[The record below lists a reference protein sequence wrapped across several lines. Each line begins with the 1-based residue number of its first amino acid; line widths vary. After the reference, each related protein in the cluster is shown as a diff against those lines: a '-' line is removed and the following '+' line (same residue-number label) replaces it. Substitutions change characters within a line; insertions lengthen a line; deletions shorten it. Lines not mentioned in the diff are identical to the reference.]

1 MDFNEYQRKTREFAI
16 YTSHLYPC
24 LGLSEETGEL
34 LGKIAKALRDGVTNP
49 EAHKADVK
57 KEAGD
62 VLWMLAR
69 LLDDMNIALADVA
82 AMNIEKLQDRK
93 QRDVLRGSGDNR

>member
-1 MDFNEYQRKTREFAI
+1 MEFNEYQIKTREFAI
-16 YTSHLYPC
+16 YNSHLYPC

-34 LGKIAKALRDGVTNP
+34 LGKIAKAMRDGVTNP
-49 EAHKADVK
+49 EAYKESVK

-69 LLDDMNIALADVA
+69 LLDDMKIDLAEVA
-82 AMNIEKLQDRK
+82 ALNIEKLQDRK
-93 QRDVLRGSGDNR
+93 KRNVLGGSGDNR

>member
-16 YTSHLYPC
+16 YNANIYPY
-24 LGLSEETGEL
+24 LGLAEETGEL
-34 LGKIAKALRDGVTNP
+34 LGKVAKAVRDGVTDP
-49 EAHKADVK
+49 EAHKENVK

-69 LLDDMNIALADVA
+69 LLDDMDIELADVA
-82 AMNIEKLQDRK
+82 AMNIEKLQDRQK
-93 QRDVLRGSGDNR
+93 RNVLRGSGDNR

>member
-16 YTSHLYPC
+16 YNSPIYPC

-34 LGKIAKALRDGVTNP
+34 IGKIAKAVRDGVTDP
-49 EAHKADVK
+49 ESYVESVK

-69 LLDDMNIALADVA
+69 LLDDRNIDLADVA

-93 QRDVLRGSGDNR
+93 NRNVIGGSGDNL

>member
-1 MDFNEYQRKTREFAI
+1 MDFNEYQTKTREFAI
-16 YTSHLYPC
+16 YTYPLYPC

-34 LGKIAKALRDGVTNP
+34 LGKIAKALRDGVSDP
-49 EAHKADVK
+49 AAYRESVK

-69 LLDDMNIALADVA
+69 LLDDMGIALSDVA
-82 AMNIEKLQDRK
+82 AMNIEKLEDRK
-93 QRDVLRGSGDNR
+93 NRDVLGGSGDNR